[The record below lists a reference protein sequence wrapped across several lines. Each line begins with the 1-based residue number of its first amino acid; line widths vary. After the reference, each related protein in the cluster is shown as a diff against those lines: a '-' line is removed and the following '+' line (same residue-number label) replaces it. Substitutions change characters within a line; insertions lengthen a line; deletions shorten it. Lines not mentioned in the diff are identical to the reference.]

1 MTASALLGRESA
13 VAHLRR
19 AVDDALVGRG
29 RFELI
34 VGESGI
40 GKTALAAEIADYAAV
55 RDLGVLWATCWDGD
69 GAPPY
74 WPWVQVRR
82 AYQTESRQ
90 WSSTVEGPPDVSRI
104 LSELADPA
112 VGRSMLG
119 DSRERFAL
127 FDAVSSFL
135 LTAARARP
143 LLVVVDDLQW
153 ADTPSLLLLTF
164 LARQVRTGPLLV
176 MGTFR
181 DDEVGADRRRGP
193 LLAQA
198 CGMGE
203 VIALTGLATGEVE
216 QLIGSMT
223 GTTAGGLAAD
233 VFGRSGGNPFFV
245 REVTQLLLSRGALEE
260 NAAVGGIPDGVRQV
274 VAQRLAR
281 LPQASVTILT
291 VAAVAGRDNSGD
303 LLARVSGA
311 DIEQVAQRLDGAVR
325 ARMLVPPLGPAG
337 PYRFTHDL
345 FRETLYE
352 GLTPSA
358 RAGLHLR
365 VARALQVSQSN
376 GSVVHPAELAHHLLL
391 ATIGQPGAPGSLA
404 DEAVRYGVLAAREAV
419 ARLAYEDAVGH
430 VQRQLDGLAPAGC
443 CVSRSGWN
451 WCCVG
456 RMPSAVLGTSPPLA
470 RTTGRRWSW
479 PAIHRGRLTWP
490 KSRSGFTRSA
500 WNRVPRARSRVRLA
514 RPAASGRPD
523 QSPTAER
530 VHPRR

>member
-1 MTASALLGRESA
+1 
-13 VAHLRR
+13 
-19 AVDDALVGRG
+19 
-29 RFELI
+29 
-34 VGESGI
+34 
-40 GKTALAAEIADYAAV
+40 
-55 RDLGVLWATCWDGD
+55 
-69 GAPPY
+69 
-74 WPWVQVRR
+74 
-82 AYQTESRQ
+82 
-90 WSSTVEGPPDVSRI
+90 
-104 LSELADPA
+104 
-112 VGRSMLG
+112 
-119 DSRERFAL
+119 
-127 FDAVSSFL
+127 
-135 LTAARARP
+135 
-143 LLVVVDDLQW
+143 
-153 ADTPSLLLLTF
+153 
-164 LARQVRTGPLLV
+164 

-291 VAAVAGRDNSGD
+291 VAAVAGRDTSGD

-430 VQRQLDGLAPAGC
+430 VQRQLDGLAPAGLLRESIRLELVLC
-443 CVSRSGWN
+443 RADALRRAGDIAAAREDYRQALELARHSPR
-451 WCCVG
+451 
-456 RMPSAVLGTSPPLA
+456 PSDLAEVALGVHALGVESGTSRAACIDLLDEALDRLGDGGTALTARVLAALA
-470 RTTGRRWSW
+470 RELFLSDKTQ
-479 PAIHRGRLTWP
+479 RGRATTLCAAAVETA
-490 KSRSGFTRSA
+490 R
-500 WNRVPRARSRVRLA
+500 RVHDDATLAVALLACHDTLWQPGTAQRRRAVAAEMAEVARRAGDREFEAEACLLRGLVLLELGEPAALSELDDFVRLCA
-514 RPAASGRPD
+514 TNDEGAVDVDICGFGFNAVQVMEVGPPESPCRGRF
-523 QSPTAER
+523 QTTVCCAG
-530 VHPRR
+530 